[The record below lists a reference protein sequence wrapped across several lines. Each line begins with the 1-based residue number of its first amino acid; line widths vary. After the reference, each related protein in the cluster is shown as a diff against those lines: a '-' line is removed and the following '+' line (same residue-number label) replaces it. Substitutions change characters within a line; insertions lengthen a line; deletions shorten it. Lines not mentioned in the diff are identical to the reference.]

1 MPFQIRA
8 YSKDFSICIL
18 SPQQPFSVTF
28 GNWFSH
34 GRQSQDDANDEYN
47 DYYDGRSPYVYR
59 QQEAAQQ
66 VHNYTFKSF
75 ARDLLNQLTF
85 SQLRR
90 GY

>member
-34 GRQSQDDANDEYN
+34 GRQSQDDANDEHFE
-47 DYYDGRSPYVYR
+47 YYDGRSPYVYR
-59 QQEAAQQ
+59 QQVLRENGAAQQ
-66 VHNYTFKSF
+66 VQILTLTSF
-75 ARDLLNQLTF
+75 SRD
-85 SQLRR
+85 
-90 GY
+90 